1 MGPWCCTG
9 AEQMSQR
16 RRVPDRGDV
25 AASAVA
31 DLLGLS
37 LVDFNAREAALRE
50 RGFPEPDP
58 TTGLYCVEAVD
69 RWRLRRYP
77 RLFPELT
84 TAPAAAHAGAVFD
97 QRIRQLDG

>member
-1 MGPWCCTG
+1 
-9 AEQMSQR
+9 MSR
-16 RRVPDRGDV
+16 RRRIPDRGDV

-37 LVDFNAREAALRE
+37 LADFSSREAALRE

-69 RWRLRRYP
+69 RWRLRRHP

-84 TAPAAAHAGAVFD
+84 SVSSAAHAEAVFGE
-97 QRIRQLDG
+97 RLRRLDG